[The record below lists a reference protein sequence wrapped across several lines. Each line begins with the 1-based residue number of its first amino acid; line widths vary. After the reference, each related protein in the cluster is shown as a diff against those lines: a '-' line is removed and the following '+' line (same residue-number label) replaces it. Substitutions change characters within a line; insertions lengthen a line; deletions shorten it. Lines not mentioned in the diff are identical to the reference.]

1 MRTYYVSETQNL
13 QSIRQAEPISAED
26 LTTAEKIAVENQ
38 VFQGTVLKIYSDV
51 NENGYGVN
59 ELARLNA

>member
-1 MRTYYVSETQNL
+1 MRTYYVSETQNAN
-13 QSIRQAEPISAED
+13 SIRQAEKISAED
-26 LTTAEKIAVENQ
+26 LTAAQKIAAENQ

-59 ELARLNA
+59 ELARL